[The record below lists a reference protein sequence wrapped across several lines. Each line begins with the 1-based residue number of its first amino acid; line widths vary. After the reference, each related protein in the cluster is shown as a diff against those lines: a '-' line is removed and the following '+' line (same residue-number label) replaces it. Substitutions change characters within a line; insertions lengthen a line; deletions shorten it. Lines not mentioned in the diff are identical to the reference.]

1 MAYGSPASRALYA
14 RAPAWLRS
22 LGATWHS
29 LRVERQRFGP
39 GYGDALARLD
49 RSQWLPTA
57 DLVEASRREAAA
69 FLADAVRQADHFAAL
84 FPAGAPADPA
94 AAPILAKS
102 DLRRN
107 LPGFYAR
114 DAATHGATTLRHTSG
129 TTGTPLELLTL
140 VSAVER
146 ENAFAWQHRS
156 WHGCP
161 RGVRTATLAGHP
173 VAPAEQDRPPFW
185 VRNYA
190 ENQLIFSSYHMAP
203 RHLPAYAKALAR
215 FDPELI
221 HGYPSSVAL
230 VASAALE
237 AGLRIRPRAVI
248 TASETLLPHQR
259 EVIAAAFGVPPRV
272 WYGNTELAGNIVECP
287 EGRLH
292 VREEHSWL
300 EFLDDAGGA
309 AAAGQ
314 PARLIATA
322 FGNRAMFLVRYD
334 TADLAV
340 PSAEAACPCGRGGR
354 LVERVVGRVED
365 FVIDAA
371 GRLVGRLD
379 HLFKDATGI
388 REAQLVQTEPGAI
401 VVRVVPEGEPGP
413 DLEAPVRAEAA
424 LRLAPGTRIAFEYVA
439 ALEKLPSGKTPFIVS
454 RCREAAG
461 DRARLAGPAAAADG
475 GAADGAPPVR

>member
-1 MAYGSPASRALYA
+1 VAYGSPASRALYA

-29 LRVERQRFGP
+29 LRVEKQRFGT
-39 GYGDALARLD
+39 GYADTLARLD
-49 RSQWLPTA
+49 RTQWLGTEDLTA
-57 DLVEASRREAAA
+57 ASRREAEA
-69 FLADAVRQADHFAAL
+69 FLAEAARHSEHFAAV
-84 FPAGAPADPA
+84 FPGQRPADLTD
-94 AAPILAKS
+94 APLLSKA
-102 DLRRN
+102 DLREGLAR
-107 LPGFYAR
+107 FYAR
-114 DAATHGATTLRHTSG
+114 DAAAHGTTILRHTSG

-140 VSAVER
+140 SNAVQR

-215 FDPELI
+215 FEPELI
-221 HGYPSSVAL
+221 HGYPSSIAL
-230 VASAALE
+230 VASAVLD
-237 AGLRIRPRAVI
+237 AGLKIRPRAVI
-248 TASETLLPHQR
+248 TASETLLPYQR
-259 EVIAAAFGVPPRV
+259 EVITAAFATPPRV

-292 VREEHSWL
+292 VREEHSYL
-300 EFLDDAGGA
+300 EFLDDAGRNA
-309 AAAGQ
+309 PAGQ

-322 FGNRAMFLVRYD
+322 FGNRAMFLIRYD
-334 TADLAV
+334 TADIAV

-354 LVERVVGRVED
+354 LVERVVGRIED

-401 VVRVVPEGEPGP
+401 EIRVVAEGDPTP
-413 DLEAPVRAEAA
+413 DLEAPIRAEAA
-424 LRLAPGTRIAFEYVA
+424 LRLAPGTRITFEYVT

-461 DRARLAGPAAAADG
+461 DQARLAGPADGAADG
-475 GAADGAPPVR
+475 GPLVQ

>member
-1 MAYGSPASRALYA
+1 VAYGTPASRALYA

-22 LGATWHS
+22 LAATWHS
-29 LRVERQRFGP
+29 LRAERQRFGHE
-39 GYGDALARLD
+39 YAATLDRLD
-49 RSQWLPTA
+49 RTQWLGTPELLA
-57 DLVEASRREAAA
+57 ASRREADE
-69 FLADAVRQADHFAAL
+69 FVADAIRRSDHFAPL
-84 FPAGAPADPA
+84 LRGSSAPGIAT
-94 AAPILAKS
+94 APILSKTA
-102 DLRRN
+102 LREELAR
-107 LPGFYAR
+107 FYAR
-114 DAATHGATTLRHTSG
+114 DAGTLGATTLRHTSG

-140 VSAVER
+140 TAAVER

-185 VRNYA
+185 IRNYA
-190 ENQLIFSSYHMAP
+190 EQQLIFSSYHMAP
-203 RHLPAYAKALAR
+203 RHLPAYARALAR
-215 FDPELI
+215 FEPELI
-221 HGYPSSVAL
+221 HGYPSSIAL
-230 VASAALE
+230 VASAALDD
-237 AGLRIRPRAVI
+237 GLRVRPRAVI

-259 EVIAAAFGVPPRV
+259 DVIAAAFGTPPRV

-292 VREEHSWL
+292 VREEHSYL
-300 EFLDDAGGA
+300 EFLDDEGREAP
-309 AAAGQ
+309 AGQ

-322 FGNRAMFLVRYD
+322 FGNRAMFLIRYD
-334 TADLAV
+334 TADVAI
-340 PSAEAACPCGRGGR
+340 PSPEPICPCGRGGR
-354 LVERVVGRVED
+354 LVERVTGRVED

-388 REAQLVQTEPGAI
+388 REAQLVQDEPGAL
-401 VVRVVPEGEPGP
+401 VVRIVPEGEPTP
-413 DLEAPVRAEAA
+413 ALEAPIRTEAA
-424 LRLAPGTRIAFEYVA
+424 MRLAPGTRIAFEYVG

-461 DRARLAGPAAAADG
+461 DRARLAGPAA
-475 GAADGAPPVR
+475 GAADDDATVR